1 VLGNFLSYI
10 FFQSNIN
17 YLYGNIRTY
26 TLLTNLSI
34 KNYALIDHLNVK
46 FTNGFTVIT
55 GETGAGKSILLGGLS
70 LVLGKRADLSSLRE
84 KDDKCIVEAE
94 FEISK
99 YGLEA
104 FFDDNDLDYENRTII
119 RREILPSGK
128 SRAFINDSP
137 VTLDILSKLGDQL
150 IDVHSQHQTL
160 RLADNDFQ
168 LKVIDALADNGKGIK
183 EYLSKLLKYQSTLK
197 DLQILQEFQNSAT
210 KEQEYNSFLLQELN
224 SAPLKEGI
232 LEELEEQYEQLNN
245 VEIILEQLSHGQ
257 QLLNDEQ
264 IGVVNL
270 LTELKQVSSKLA
282 SFGQQYS
289 GINERI
295 KSVFIELDD
304 VSNEL
309 NLLAENV
316 EADPQM
322 LEEVNTKLKLLYD
335 LQKKHKAQSIT
346 ELLEIRNKLD
356 EKVSATENV
365 AVDIDRKKKE
375 LQLLEVTLNT
385 EASNISKKRKA
396 VIPNLKKQLE
406 DTLIDLGMAS
416 ATFKIEI
423 DPSKEFKPTGKDDL
437 TFLFSANKG
446 SAYGDLK
453 KVASG
458 GELSRI
464 MLTIKAILAKYEQLP
479 TMMFD
484 EIDTGVSGEISNKMG
499 DIMQAMSNTMQIFS
513 ITHLPQVAAKGVHH
527 FKVYKEEELMG
538 TNTKMKKLSAEER
551 IVELAEMLG
560 GKTLSDS
567 ALAHARQL
575 LD

>member
-1 VLGNFLSYI
+1 M
-10 FFQSNIN
+10 
-17 YLYGNIRTY
+17 
-26 TLLTNLSI
+26 LTNLSI

-84 KDDKCIVEAE
+84 KEDKCIVEAE

-99 YGLEA
+99 YGLES
-104 FFDDNDLDYENRTII
+104 FFMENDLDYETKTII

-137 VTLDILSKLGDQL
+137 VTLDILSQLGDQL

-168 LKVIDALADNGKGIK
+168 LKVIDALADNGQVISA
-183 EYLSKLLKYQSTLK
+183 YSSKLLLYQSTQK
-197 DLQILQEFQNSAT
+197 ELQKLVDFQNSAT
-210 KEQEYNSFLLQELN
+210 KEHEYNSFLLQELI

-264 IGVVNL
+264 IGLVNL
-270 LTELKQVSSKLA
+270 LTELKQVSNKLA
-282 SFGQQYS
+282 SFGHQYS
-289 GINERI
+289 DINERI

-304 VSNEL
+304 ISTEL
-309 NLLAENV
+309 NILNDKV
-316 EADPQM
+316 EADPQL
-322 LEEVNTKLKLLYD
+322 LEQVNAKLQLLYD
-335 LQKKHKAQSIT
+335 LLKKHKVQTIP
-346 ELLEIRNKLD
+346 ELMEIRNALD

-365 AVDIDRKKKE
+365 VADIDRKKKE
-375 LQLLEVTLNT
+375 LHQLETALNT
-385 EASNISKKRKA
+385 EASNISKRRKL
-396 VIPNLKKQLE
+396 VIPKLKEQLE
-406 DTLIDLGMAS
+406 KTLIDLGMAS
-416 ATFKIEI
+416 ATFKIDI
-423 DPSKEFKPTGKDDL
+423 SPSKEFKSTGKDDL
-437 TFLFSANKG
+437 SFLFSANKG

-464 MLTIKAILAKYEQLP
+464 MLTIKAILARYEQLP

-499 DIMQAMSNTMQIFS
+499 DIMKDMSNTMQIFS

-538 TNTKMKKLSAEER
+538 TNTKMKRLSSEER
-551 IVELAEMLG
+551 VVELAEMLG

>member
-1 VLGNFLSYI
+1 
-10 FFQSNIN
+10 
-17 YLYGNIRTY
+17 
-26 TLLTNLSI
+26 LLTNLSI

-84 KDDKCIVEAE
+84 KEDKCIVEAE

-99 YGLEA
+99 YGLES
-104 FFDDNDLDYENRTII
+104 FFMENDLDYETKTII

-137 VTLDILSKLGDQL
+137 VTLDILSQLGDQL

-168 LKVIDALADNGKGIK
+168 LKVIDALADNGQVISA
-183 EYLSKLLKYQSTLK
+183 YSSKLLLYQSTQK
-197 DLQILQEFQNSAT
+197 ELQKLVDFQNSAT
-210 KEQEYNSFLLQELN
+210 KEHEYNSFLLQELI

-264 IGVVNL
+264 IGLVNL
-270 LTELKQVSSKLA
+270 LTELKQVSNKLA
-282 SFGQQYS
+282 SFGHQYS
-289 GINERI
+289 DINERI

-304 VSNEL
+304 ISTEL
-309 NLLAENV
+309 NILNDKV
-316 EADPQM
+316 EADPQL
-322 LEEVNTKLKLLYD
+322 LEQVNAKLQLLYD
-335 LQKKHKAQSIT
+335 LLKKHKVQTIP
-346 ELLEIRNKLD
+346 ELMEIRNALD
-356 EKVSATENV
+356 EKVGATENV
-365 AVDIDRKKKE
+365 VADIDRKKKE
-375 LQLLEVTLNT
+375 LHQLETALNT
-385 EASNISKKRKA
+385 EASNISKRRKL
-396 VIPNLKKQLE
+396 VIPKLKEQLE
-406 DTLIDLGMAS
+406 ETLIDLGMAS
-416 ATFKIEI
+416 ATFKIDI
-423 DPSKEFKPTGKDDL
+423 SPSKEFKPTGKDDL
-437 TFLFSANKG
+437 SFLFSANKG

-464 MLTIKAILAKYEQLP
+464 MLTIKAILARYEQLP

-499 DIMQAMSNTMQIFS
+499 DIMKDMSNTMQIFS

-538 TNTKMKKLSAEER
+538 TNTKMKRLSSEER
-551 IVELAEMLG
+551 VVELAEMLG

>member
-1 VLGNFLSYI
+1 M
-10 FFQSNIN
+10 
-17 YLYGNIRTY
+17 
-26 TLLTNLSI
+26 LTNLSI

-84 KDDKCIVEAE
+84 KEDKCIVEAE

-104 FFDDNDLDYENRTII
+104 FFTENDLDYEAKTII

-137 VTLDILSKLGDQL
+137 VTLDILSQLGDQL

-168 LKVIDALADNGKGIK
+168 LKVIDALADNGQLLG
-183 EYLSKLLKYQSTLK
+183 EYSSKLLLYQSTQK
-197 DLQILQEFQNSAT
+197 ELQKLLDFQNSAT
-210 KEQEYNSFLLQELN
+210 KEHEYNSFLLQELN
-224 SAPLKEGI
+224 AAPLKEGI

-264 IGVVNL
+264 IGLINL
-270 LTELKQVSSKLA
+270 LTELKQVSNRLA
-282 SFGQQYS
+282 GFGHQYS
-289 GINERI
+289 DINERV

-304 VSNEL
+304 ISNEL
-309 NLLAENV
+309 TILNDKV
-316 EADPQM
+316 EADPQL
-322 LEEVNTKLKLLYD
+322 LEQVNAKLQLLYD
-335 LQKKHKAQSIT
+335 LLKKHKVQTIP
-346 ELLEIRNKLD
+346 ELLEIRDKLD
-356 EKVSATENV
+356 ENVSATENV
-365 AVDIDRKKKE
+365 AADIERKKKQ
-375 LQLLEVTLNT
+375 LQQLEKALGT
-385 EASNISKKRKA
+385 EASNISKKRKM
-396 VIPNLKKQLE
+396 VVPKLKSQLE
-406 DTLIDLGMAS
+406 ETLIDLGMAS

-423 DPSKEFKPTGKDDL
+423 SEAKEFKPTGRDEL
-437 TFLFSANKG
+437 SFLFSANKG

-464 MLTIKAILAKYEQLP
+464 MLTIKAILARYEQLP
-479 TMMFD
+479 TIMFD

-499 DIMQAMSNTMQIFS
+499 DIMKDMSNSMQIFS

-527 FKVYKEEELMG
+527 FKVYKTEELMG
-538 TNTKMKKLSAEER
+538 TNTKMKRLSSEER

-560 GKTLSDS
+560 GKNLSES

>member
-1 VLGNFLSYI
+1 M
-10 FFQSNIN
+10 
-17 YLYGNIRTY
+17 
-26 TLLTNLSI
+26 LTNLSI

-70 LVLGKRADLSSLRE
+70 LVLGKRADLSSFRE

-104 FFDDNDLDYENRTII
+104 FFTENDLDYEKKTII

-128 SRAFINDSP
+128 
-137 VTLDILSKLGDQL
+137 VTEPLSMIRQLPWIFLSQLGDQL

-168 LKVIDALADNGKGIK
+168 LKVIDALADNGKVLK
-183 EYLSKLLKYQSTLK
+183 EYASKLLLYQSTLK
-197 DLQILQEFQNSAT
+197 ELQNLEDFQLSAT
-210 KEQEYNSFLLQELN
+210 KEHEYNSFLLQELS

-245 VEIILEQLSHGQ
+245 VEIILEQLSHGH
-257 QLLNDEQ
+257 QLLNEEQ

-270 LTELKQVSSKLA
+270 LAELKQVSNKLA
-282 SFGQQYS
+282 SFGHQYS
-289 GINERI
+289 DLNERV

-304 VSNEL
+304 ISNEL
-309 NLLAENV
+309 NILNEKV
-316 EADPQM
+316 EADPEM
-322 LEEVNTKLKLLYD
+322 LEQVNAKLQLLYD
-335 LQKKHKAQSIT
+335 LQKKHKVQSIT
-346 ELLEIRNKLD
+346 ELLEIRNKL
-356 EKVSATENV
+356 EEMVSATENV
-365 AVDIDRKKKE
+365 AMDIDRKKKE
-375 LQLLEVTLNT
+375 LQLLATALNT
-385 EASNISKKRKA
+385 EASNLSKKRKS

-423 DPSKEFKPTGKDDL
+423 NASKEFKSTGKDDL

-446 SAYGDLK
+446 SDYGDLK

-464 MLTIKAILAKYEQLP
+464 MLTIKAILAKYEHLP

-538 TNTKMKKLSAEER
+538 TNTKMKKLSSEER

>member
-1 VLGNFLSYI
+1 M
-10 FFQSNIN
+10 
-17 YLYGNIRTY
+17 
-26 TLLTNLSI
+26 LTNLSI

-84 KDDKCIVEAE
+84 KEDKCIVEAE

-99 YGLEA
+99 YGLES
-104 FFDDNDLDYENRTII
+104 FFLENDLDYEAKTII

-137 VTLDILSKLGDQL
+137 VTLDILSQLGDQL

-168 LKVIDALADNGKGIK
+168 LKVIDALADNGQVISA
-183 EYLSKLLKYQSTLK
+183 YSSKLLLYQSTQK
-197 DLQILQEFQNSAT
+197 ELQKLVDFQNSAT
-210 KEQEYNSFLLQELN
+210 KEHEYNSFLLQELI

-264 IGVVNL
+264 IGLVNL
-270 LTELKQVSSKLA
+270 LTELKQVSNKLA
-282 SFGQQYS
+282 SFGHQYS
-289 GINERI
+289 DINERI

-304 VSNEL
+304 ISTEL
-309 NLLAENV
+309 NILNDKV
-316 EADPQM
+316 EADPQL
-322 LEEVNTKLKLLYD
+322 LEQVNAKLQLLYD
-335 LQKKHKAQSIT
+335 LLKKHKVQTIP
-346 ELLEIRNKLD
+346 ELMEIRNALD

-365 AVDIDRKKKE
+365 VADIDRKKKE
-375 LQLLEVTLNT
+375 LHQLEIALNT
-385 EASNISKKRKA
+385 EASNISKRRKL
-396 VIPNLKKQLE
+396 VIPKLKEQLE
-406 DTLIDLGMAS
+406 ETLIDLGMAS
-416 ATFKIEI
+416 ATFKIDI
-423 DPSKEFKPTGKDDL
+423 SPSKEFKPTGKDDL
-437 TFLFSANKG
+437 SFLFSANKG

-464 MLTIKAILAKYEQLP
+464 MLTIKAILARYEQLP

-499 DIMQAMSNTMQIFS
+499 DIMKDMSNTMQIFS

-538 TNTKMKKLSAEER
+538 TNTKMKRLSSEER
-551 IVELAEMLG
+551 VVELAEMLG